1 MSVTDA
7 RETWDATRPRNV
19 EDVHFTG
26 VTSGPYGDLV

>member
-19 EDVHFTG
+19 EDVRLTI
-26 VTSGPYGDLV
+26 TSGPDGENV